1 MVRAASLC
9 SGASWLLPPPVS
21 RDDAATEFG
30 AEISENA
37 WLEIE
42 QAFERHGLRLD
53 ALNGTRDNKNPNDAR
68 GWHKRKGY
76 AEKAIENA
84 FTALNKI
91 NRDFLD
97 EADGNVSLKRSG
109 FREDYRSQQRLDKVL
124 DELLF
129 FSWLIREAEP
139 ISHEIMTESQSRAA
153 LARDVFAAL
162 KGAGAQLSNGWS
174 ISLAEPSN
182 ADLTGFERLAELM
195 QIHEGETPSATAKWL
210 REALA
215 QDK

>member
-1 MVRAASLC
+1 MVRAAGLG
-9 SGASWLLPPPVS
+9 SGGGWVLPPPVS

-30 AEISENA
+30 AEISEIA
-37 WLEIE
+37 WLEIR

-53 ALNGTRDNKNPNDAR
+53 ALNGTRENQNPNDPR
-68 GWHKRKGY
+68 GWHKRKGD

-84 FTALNKI
+84 LTALEKI

-97 EADGNVSLKRSG
+97 EAEDNVSLKQSG
-109 FREDYRSQQRLDKVL
+109 GLEGYRSLQRLNNVL
-124 DELLF
+124 DELVFLF
-129 FSWLIREAEP
+129 WLVREAEP
-139 ISHEIMTESQSRAA
+139 ISSEILTEAKSRAA

-162 KGAGAQLSNGWS
+162 KGAGAKLSNGWS
-174 ISLAEPSN
+174 IAQGEPSN

-195 QIHEGETPSATAKWL
+195 QIHQGGTPRATAKWL
-210 REALA
+210 RDALA